1 MRAAVPPE
9 RLEKLIE
16 AIPVKRLG
24 SAAFLGNLIVQ
35 LASEG
40 AYFTTGA
47 TWDVNGGIY
56 MR

>member
-16 AIPVKRLG
+16 AIPVKQLG
-24 SAAFLGNLIVQ
+24 NAAFIGKLIVQ
-35 LASEG
+35 LASED

-47 TWDVNGGIY
+47 TWDVNGGIF